1 MAITITAAAKAPAN
15 ANANANGA
23 AQTSASADSALQSAG
38 GVDLFA
44 SLLDVQLDPLGSLG
58 NAGVKADTVQHTAAK
73 AAKSDKPE
81 QTSTTVDPSMLAY
94 LQGAGVPVSVTPS
107 PQAGNTAQGSS
118 NEQAATD
125 AALQVDDTSSQLG
138 GALKKAGALQKL
150 PPDDAA
156 NAQFLPLT
164 QTVASNTGNVDRSNG
179 TTATVVLTVPTP
191 MQDPN
196 WGKAFGEQ
204 MLGMVSLKADT
215 AHIQV
220 NPPQLGPIDVSLK
233 IDNNNQAQVTF
244 VTSNPMARE
253 VVENNLNRLSHMLQ
267 ASGIQLTGAQV
278 STGQGNQ
285 QQAFAQQQQ
294 QRNRLTG
301 QDDEPDLLAG
311 IIAARGVLSIA

>member
-15 ANANANGA
+15 AAGA
-23 AQTSASADSALQSAG
+23 AQASADTALQSAG
-38 GVDLFA
+38 GADLFA
-44 SLLDVQLDPLGSLG
+44 SLLGAQLGQLGGSVN
-58 NAGVKADTVQHTAAK
+58 NAGAKLDTVQGQEPK
-73 AAKSDKPE
+73 AAKSDKSE
-81 QTSTTVDPSMLAY
+81 QASSTADPSVLAY
-94 LQGAGVPVSVTPS
+94 LQGAGVPVPVTP
-107 PQAGNTAQGSS
+107 QANGAPLQNSSMPAAVANAAQ
-118 NEQAATD
+118 QI
-125 AALQVDDTSSQLG
+125 DDTGSQLG
-138 GALKKAGALQKL
+138 GPLKKAEALQKL
-150 PPDDAA
+150 PQDDAT
-156 NAQFLPLT
+156 NAQFLPLV
-164 QTVASNTGNVDRSNG
+164 QTAASNTGNVDRSNG
-179 TTATVVLTVPTP
+179 STATVVLTVPTP

-244 VTSNPMARE
+244 ITSNPMARE
-253 VVENNLNRLSHMLQ
+253 MVENNLNRLSSMLQ

-294 QRNRLTG
+294 QRNRQAG
-301 QDDEPDLLAG
+301 QDDEPDMLAG